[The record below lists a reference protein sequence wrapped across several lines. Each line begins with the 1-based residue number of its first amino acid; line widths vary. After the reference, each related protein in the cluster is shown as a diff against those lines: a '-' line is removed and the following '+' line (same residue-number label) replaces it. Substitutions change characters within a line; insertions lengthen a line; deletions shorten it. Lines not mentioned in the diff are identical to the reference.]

1 MIYADRYVQ
10 MRITETQQLFN
21 RSYDYPMDAAAV
33 ADEFGDVE
41 IEAPTG
47 DTTTVEA
54 VLARSNVTTY
64 QSPDDVYVAMLGN
77 LDDAFIGRKYYDDR
91 GDNQPH
97 PERSW

>member
-1 MIYADRYVQ
+1 

-21 RSYDYPMDAAAV
+21 QSFDYPMDAATA
-33 ADEFGDVE
+33 ADAFGDVE

-54 VLARSNVTTY
+54 VLERSNVSTY
-64 QSPDDVYVAMLGN
+64 ESADDVFTAMMSN
-77 LDDAFIGRKYYDDR
+77 LDESFIGRKYYDDR

-97 PERSW
+97 PKRSW